1 MKSDAKVNKLVPSDR
16 QVTLSQAL
24 EQTTLFFDECR
35 CCGAGCGSLER
46 ALCLQELRL

>member
-1 MKSDAKVNKLVPSDR
+1 MKSDAKVNKLVPRDR

-24 EQTTLFFDECR
+24 DLEQTTLFFDFD
-35 CCGAGCGSLER
+35 GSLER